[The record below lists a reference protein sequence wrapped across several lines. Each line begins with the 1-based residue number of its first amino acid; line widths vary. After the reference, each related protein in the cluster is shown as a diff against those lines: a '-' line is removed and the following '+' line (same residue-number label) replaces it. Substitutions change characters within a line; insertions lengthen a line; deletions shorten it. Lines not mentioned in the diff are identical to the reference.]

1 MEKWRYPGERY
12 VWFILHFI
20 FNVHQLLDDDCWWM
34 QRLRVCLNDIQFKS
48 LPVALKIMTLN
59 TVFDL
64 SFISFTKF
72 TSCLT
77 IVDGSNRNCVWFD
90 FNIKNYCDRS
100 WQDMFDLSFIPNV
113 CQLLHD
119 CWWLQYLRICLIES
133 LLVALKKRWSRQV
146 VLNLTFSLKVIAKNK
161 CWQL

>member
-1 MEKWRYPGERY
+1 
-12 VWFILHFI
+12 
-20 FNVHQLLDDDCWWM
+20 M

-77 IVDGSNRNCVWFD
+77 IVDGSNRNCVWLD
-90 FNIKNYCDRS
+90 FNLKNYCDRS
-100 WQDMFDLSFIPNV
+100 WQGMFDLSFIPNI

-146 VLNLTFSLKVIAKNK
+146 VFDLTLSLKVSGLAPMLVFPYFFLHYLRTVINYMSVQMLRNK
-161 CWQL
+161 LL

>member
-1 MEKWRYPGERY
+1 
-12 VWFILHFI
+12 
-20 FNVHQLLDDDCWWM
+20 M

-77 IVDGSNRNCVWFD
+77 IVDGSNQLVNFQSNKSL
-90 FNIKNYCDRS
+90 NIGAINNHEATGKY
-100 WQDMFDLSFIPNV
+100 W
-113 CQLLHD
+113 
-119 CWWLQYLRICLIES
+119 E
-133 LLVALKKRWSRQV
+133 
-146 VLNLTFSLKVIAKNK
+146 
-161 CWQL
+161 